1 MTSNGIFVVGIILA
15 VIGLLLLTSKVM
27 TYIKC
32 TMPINATVV
41 KLKKE
46 YTHYR
51 GAEHTWYRPVVEYEV
66 DGQNHTET
74 AYFRTWRKMRYSIGS
89 EMKICYNPRKPEEI
103 RFVGHPFPLPL
114 GLVFLSLGAVLI
126 YCYFI

>member
-41 KLKKE
+41 KLKKRI
-46 YTHYR
+46 Y
-51 GAEHTWYRPVVEYEV
+51 
-66 DGQNHTET
+66 
-74 AYFRTWRKMRYSIGS
+74 
-89 EMKICYNPRKPEEI
+89 
-103 RFVGHPFPLPL
+103 PLPWRRAY
-114 GLVFLSLGAVLI
+114 LVSPGCGV
-126 YCYFI
+126 